1 MNIKV
6 SLIKATCASA
16 LVLSSSLS
24 LYGQPSQ
31 PDADILAGLGT
42 LQQPIEDIPTNQLII
57 KYREDRLFS
66 AAEAMAD
73 AQMARLSARAGVA
86 LTYFRPMSGEAH
98 VLRLPG
104 RLPLAEVERI
114 AARLSALPE
123 VAYAEP
129 DYIMMPMLTPNDP
142 QYGSQW
148 HYHETYGINLPQAWD
163 ITTGNASTVVA
174 VIDTG
179 HRPHV
184 DLASRI
190 VGGYDFITNVQ
201 VANDGNARD
210 ADPQDPGD
218 WITAAESSSG
228 YFAGCPVTNSTWHGT
243 HVAGTIGAVTNN
255 GQGVAGVNWGAKLLS
270 VRVLGKCGGAT
281 SDIADGMRWAA
292 GLSVP
297 GVPNNPNPAKVLNL
311 SLGGNS
317 STCPA
322 TFQSAIHAVN
332 AAGGIVVVAAGNSNT
347 NASGATP
354 ANCNGVI
361 TVGATNR
368 SGVRAWYSNYGS
380 VVDVSA
386 PGGQTSPTASNGVLS
401 TLNAGTTTP
410 AADNYVFYQG
420 TSMAAPHV
428 AGVVSLMVGLN
439 PSLTSSQ
446 VETVLKNTAKPFG
459 PGHTCTG
466 VTSCGAGIV
475 NAHAAL
481 QALTLTKRNFLPRV
495 GRSGSAGGGNWVT
508 ITQESFE
515 GATFPPPGWATTNSS
530 GFAWGRR
537 NCLSFH
543 GSFAAWAVGGGT
555 AGAAL
560 ACNSNYPHNISVWL
574 TYGPFDLSNATA
586 AQLSFRYYL
595 NSESGYD
602 FLFWGSSI
610 NNSNYNGQQISGN
623 SGGWI
628 NVTFDLSS
636 RLGQSQVWIGFLFS
650 SDYSITFPYGAL
662 VDNVLVRKCVGGTCT
677 SSLSQPEE
685 NPHEWESAERI
696 LGAPYQPPPK
706 P

>member
-1 MNIKV
+1 MI
-6 SLIKATCASA
+6 
-16 LVLSSSLS
+16 
-24 LYGQPSQ
+24 
-31 PDADILAGLGT
+31 
-42 LQQPIEDIPTNQLII
+42 
-57 KYREDRLFS
+57 
-66 AAEAMAD
+66 
-73 AQMARLSARAGVA
+73 
-86 LTYFRPMSGEAH
+86 
-98 VLRLPG
+98 
-104 RLPLAEVERI
+104 
-114 AARLSALPE
+114 
-123 VAYAEP
+123 
-129 DYIMMPMLTPNDP
+129 
-142 QYGSQW
+142 
-148 HYHETYGINLPQAWD
+148 
-163 ITTGNASTVVA
+163 
-174 VIDTG
+174 
-179 HRPHV
+179 
-184 DLASRI
+184 
-190 VGGYDFITNVQ
+190 
-201 VANDGNARD
+201 
-210 ADPQDPGD
+210 
-218 WITAAESSSG
+218 
-228 YFAGCPVTNSTWHGT
+228 
-243 HVAGTIGAVTNN
+243 
-255 GQGVAGVNWGAKLLS
+255 S
-270 VRVLGKCGGAT
+270 VRVLGKCGGFT
-281 SDIADGMRWAA
+281 SDIVEGMRWAA
-292 GLSVP
+292 GLPVP
-297 GVPNNPNPAKVLNL
+297 GVPNNPYPAKVLNL
-311 SLGGNS
+311 SLGGFGS
-317 STCPA
+317 CPL
-322 TFQSAIHAVN
+322 TYQSAIDAVN
-332 AAGGIVVVAAGNSNT
+332 SVGGIVVVAAGNSNA
-347 NASGATP
+347 NAVNFRP
-354 ANCNGVI
+354 ASCNGVI

-368 SGVRAWYSNYGS
+368 SGVRASYSNYGS
-380 VVDVSA
+380 AVDVSA
-386 PGGQTSPTASNGVLS
+386 PGGTSGSDGVLS
-401 TLNAGTTTP
+401 TLNTGTTTP
-410 AADNYVFYQG
+410 AADSYEYYRG

-428 AGVVSLMVGLN
+428 AGVVSLMLAINPTLN
-439 PSLTSSQ
+439 FTTT
-446 VETVLKNTAKPFG
+446 ETILKRTAKPFG

-466 VTSCGAGIV
+466 ATSCGAGIV

>member
-24 LYGQPSQ
+24 LYGQLSQ

-86 LTYFRPMSGEAH
+86 LTYFRPMSGDAH
-98 VLRLPG
+98 VLRLPA
-104 RLPLAEVERI
+104 RTPIAEVERI

-123 VAYAEP
+123 VEYAEP
-129 DYIMMPMLTPNDP
+129 DYIMLPLLAPNDP
-142 QYGSQW
+142 QYNSQW
-148 HYHETYGINLPQAWD
+148 HYHETYGINLPQAWN
-163 ITTGNASTVVA
+163 ITTGNANTVVA

-179 HRPHV
+179 HRPHA

-190 VGGYDFITNVQ
+190 VGGYDFISDVQ
-201 VANDGNARD
+201 VANDGNGRD
-210 ADPQDPGD
+210 SNPQDPGD

-228 YFAGCPVTNSTWHGT
+228 YFAGCPVGNSSWHGT
-243 HVAGTIGAVTNN
+243 HVAGTIGALTNN
-255 GQGVAGVNWGAKLLS
+255 NTGVAGVNWQAKLLT
-270 VRVLGKCGGAT
+270 VRVLGKCGGTT
-281 SDIADGMRWAA
+281 SDITDGMRWAA
-292 GLSVP
+292 GLSVT

-311 SLGGNS
+311 SLGGTAPTCS
-317 STCPA
+317 SA
-322 TFQSAIHAVN
+322 WQSAINAIN
-332 AAGGIVVVAAGNSNT
+332 AAGSIVVVAAGNSNT

-361 TVGATNR
+361 VVGATNR
-368 SGVRAWYSNYGS
+368 SGVRASYSNYGS
-380 VVDVSA
+380 IVDVSA

-446 VETVLKNTAKPFG
+446 VETILKNTAKPFG

-466 VTSCGAGIV
+466 ITSCGAGIV

-555 AGAAL
+555 AGSAL
-560 ACNSNYPHNISVWL
+560 ACNSDYPNNVDIWL

-636 RLGQSQVWIGFLFS
+636 RLGQSQVWIGFNFS
-650 SDYSITFPYGAL
+650 SDSSVTSPYGAL

-677 SSLSQPEE
+677 SSLSQPEQ
-685 NPHEWESAERI
+685 NLHEWESAERV

>member
-1 MNIKV
+1 M
-6 SLIKATCASA
+6 
-16 LVLSSSLS
+16 
-24 LYGQPSQ
+24 
-31 PDADILAGLGT
+31 
-42 LQQPIEDIPTNQLII
+42 
-57 KYREDRLFS
+57 
-66 AAEAMAD
+66 
-73 AQMARLSARAGVA
+73 
-86 LTYFRPMSGEAH
+86 
-98 VLRLPG
+98 
-104 RLPLAEVERI
+104 
-114 AARLSALPE
+114 
-123 VAYAEP
+123 
-129 DYIMMPMLTPNDP
+129 
-142 QYGSQW
+142 
-148 HYHETYGINLPQAWD
+148 PQAWD
-163 ITTGNASTVVA
+163 ISTGNPNIIVA

-190 VGGYDFITNVQ
+190 IGGYDFISNALA
-201 VANDGNARD
+201 ANDGDARD

-218 WITAAESSSG
+218 WITLEESSNG
-228 YFAGCPVTNSTWHGT
+228 YFAGCPVRDSTWHGT
-243 HVAGTIGAVTNN
+243 HVAGTISAVTNN

-270 VRVLGKCGGAT
+270 VRVLGKCGGAV

-292 GLSVP
+292 GLSAP

-317 STCPA
+317 QTCPA
-322 TFQSAIHAVN
+322 TFQSAIHEVN

-347 NASGATP
+347 NASGTTP
-354 ANCNGVI
+354 ANCDGAI

-595 NSESGYD
+595 NSEPGYD

>member
-1 MNIKV
+1 M
-6 SLIKATCASA
+6 SLRATANRMLLAVAITLTNPQLAYRAPSFA
-16 LVLSSSLS
+16 
-24 LYGQPSQ
+24 QPAQFTQS
-31 PDADILAGLGT
+31 
-42 LQQPIEDIPTNQLII
+42 IPTNQIII
-57 KYREDRLFS
+57 KYRDDRLTTMAQ
-66 AAEAMAD
+66 AAETT
-73 AQMARLSARAGVA
+73 QMARLSAQAGLA
-86 LTYFRPMSGEAH
+86 LTYFRPMSGDAH
-98 VLRLPG
+98 VLRLPA
-104 RLPLAEVERI
+104 RTPIAEVERI

-123 VAYAEP
+123 VEYAEP
-129 DYIMMPMLTPNDP
+129 DYIMLPLLVPNDP
-142 QYGSQW
+142 QYSNQW
-148 HYHETYGINLPQAWD
+148 HYYEAYGINLPQAWN
-163 ITTGNASTVVA
+163 ITTGNANTVVA

-179 HRPHV
+179 HRPHA

-190 VGGYDFITNVQ
+190 VGGYDFISDVQ
-201 VANDGNARD
+201 IANDGNGRD
-210 ADPQDPGD
+210 ANAEDPGD
-218 WITAAESSSG
+218 WVTVAESSSG
-228 YFAGCPVTNSTWHGT
+228 YFAGCTVTNSSWHGT

-270 VRVLGKCGGAT
+270 VRTLGKCGGTT
-281 SDIADGMRWAA
+281 SDITDGMRWAA
-292 GLSVP
+292 GLSVT
-297 GVPNNPNPAKVLNL
+297 GVPNNLNPAKVLNL
-311 SLGGNS
+311 SLGGTALTCS
-317 STCPA
+317 SA
-322 TFQSAIHAVN
+322 WQSAINAIN
-332 AAGGIVVVAAGNSNT
+332 AAGSIVVVAAGNSNT

-361 TVGATNR
+361 VVGATNR
-368 SGVRAWYSNYGS
+368 SGVRASYSNYGS
-380 VVDVSA
+380 IVDVSA

-410 AADNYVFYQG
+410 GADNYVFYQG
-420 TSMAAPHV
+420 TSMATPHV

-459 PGHTCTG
+459 PGHTCIG

-481 QALTLTKRNFLPRV
+481 QAISKRVFLPTVR
-495 GRSGSAGGGNWVT
+495 RSGSTSSGGNWVN

-515 GATFPPPGWATTNSS
+515 GTAFPPSGWATGNSS
-530 GFAWGRR
+530 GYAWGRR

-650 SDYSITFPYGAL
+650 SDYSIAFPYGAL